1 MAQIIFLDTNVLLD
15 YVENRNQEVRDIVA
29 QLLPLHRKGKIIL
42 ATSVFNI
49 AELIEKE
56 FDIRFIG
63 ACVSER
69 MSYDEILRKVRGDKK
84 HYREVAQTQRKEIE
98 EKIKNFMLKN
108 DITNLYPSLD
118 DPEHHEELYNLIYD
132 YQLDSQDAL
141 IVFTALSSAATYF
154 LSNDSDLVN
163 TISRSDSLSMYACNL
178 RDDRQ
183 RTNFRDSVV
192 EAV

>member
-1 MAQIIFLDTNVLLD
+1 MAQIVFLDTNVILD

-42 ATSVFNI
+42 ATSVFNVL
-49 AELIEKE
+49 ELIDKE
-56 FDIRFIG
+56 FEIRFIG
-63 ACVSER
+63 TCINER

-84 HYREVAQTQRKEIE
+84 HYREVAQIQRKDIE
-98 EKIKNFMLKN
+98 EKVKEFILKN
-108 DITNLYPSLD
+108 DIPNLYPSFD
-118 DPEHHEELYNLIYD
+118 NPELHDELYSLIYD
-132 YQLDSQDAL
+132 YQLNSQDAL

-163 TISRSDSLSMYACNL
+163 TISQSDSLSMYACNL
-178 RDDRQ
+178 RDEVQ

-192 EAV
+192 EAI